1 MAKKIV
7 ILNGSPRPRGNT
19 AALIE
24 AFTKGAEQAGN
35 GVVRFDVCKMNI
47 HPCLGCCGGG
57 KNPESPC
64 VQKDDMDAIYPH
76 YKDADLVVLASPMYY
91 WSLSGQLK
99 CAFDRLFAVMELSP
113 SYENPVKD
121 CVLLMGRRGRHGKQL
136 RAGAPLLSRVAGAPR
151 LEGLRHRLCWRQ
163 HARRGHRRKAA
174 TGGGRSFGS
183 VHPLARRQD
192 AALELQQIP
201 KRESA
206 QWRIPFLYPAL
217 PDTGMRKGNL
227 LS

>member
-76 YKDADLVVLASPMYY
+76 YKDANIASNM
-91 WSLSGQLK
+91 
-99 CAFDRLFAVMELSP
+99 
-113 SYENPVKD
+113 
-121 CVLLMGRRGRHGKQL
+121 
-136 RAGAPLLSRVAGAPR
+136 
-151 LEGLRHRLCWRQ
+151 
-163 HARRGHRRKAA
+163 AA
-174 TGGGRSFGS
+174 
-183 VHPLARRQD
+183 
-192 AALELQQIP
+192 
-201 KRESA
+201 K
-206 QWRIPFLYPAL
+206 
-217 PDTGMRKGNL
+217 
-227 LS
+227 

>member
-7 ILNGSPRPRGNT
+7 ILNGSPRPSGNT

-76 YKDADLVVLASPMYY
+76 YKDAD
-91 WSLSGQLK
+91 
-99 CAFDRLFAVMELSP
+99 RLFAVAELSP
-113 SYENPVKD
+113 SYANPVKD
-121 CVLLMGRRGRHGKQL
+121 CVLLMAAEGDTESNFEPVRHYYHALLERLGWKDCGIVYAGGNMHVGDIAGKPQL
-136 RAGAPLLSRVAGAPR
+136 EEAEALGASIR
-151 LEGLRHRLCWRQ
+151 
-163 HARRGHRRKAA
+163 
-174 TGGGRSFGS
+174 
-183 VHPLARRQD
+183 
-192 AALELQQIP
+192 
-201 KRESA
+201 
-206 QWRIPFLYPAL
+206 
-217 PDTGMRKGNL
+217 
-227 LS
+227 

>member
-7 ILNGSPRPRGNT
+7 ILNGSPRPSGNT

-57 KNPESPC
+57 KNSESPC

-99 CAFDRLFAVMELSP
+99 CAFDRLLS
-113 SYENPVKD
+113 
-121 CVLLMGRRGRHGKQL
+121 LIH
-136 RAGAPLLSRVAGAPR
+136 
-151 LEGLRHRLCWRQ
+151 
-163 HARRGHRRKAA
+163 
-174 TGGGRSFGS
+174 
-183 VHPLARRQD
+183 
-192 AALELQQIP
+192 I
-201 KRESA
+201 
-206 QWRIPFLYPAL
+206 
-217 PDTGMRKGNL
+217 
-227 LS
+227 

>member
-7 ILNGSPRPRGNT
+7 ILNGSPRPSGNT

-99 CAFDRLFAVMELSP
+99 CAFDRLFAVAELSP
-113 SYENPVKD
+113 SYANPGKD
-121 CVLLMGRRGRHGKQL
+121 
-136 RAGAPLLSRVAGAPR
+136 
-151 LEGLRHRLCWRQ
+151 
-163 HARRGHRRKAA
+163 
-174 TGGGRSFGS
+174 
-183 VHPLARRQD
+183 
-192 AALELQQIP
+192 
-201 KRESA
+201 
-206 QWRIPFLYPAL
+206 
-217 PDTGMRKGNL
+217 
-227 LS
+227 